1 MNILTKTFTEHKK
14 AATIGVIAAA
24 LVLTTG
30 VGVACKGYIDNQAQV
45 KKQAIE
51 NQKKLENEKIAKQA
65 AEEEAKKK
73 AAAEEAAKAAAA
85 SQPPA
90 EAAPAPKPAPTTTKP
105 KPAEPA
111 KKTETK
117 SYETVSVSVNG
128 SLSGSSVTASAVIG
142 SSKAGTCTYT
152 FYQKSPSV
160 INLGSQT
167 TSANGGSCPSVSFST
182 TEQPSGTY
190 KVYVDYKANDYSAK
204 GSGYYMFNL

>member
-1 MNILTKTFTEHKK
+1 MNILTKTFTKHKK
-14 AATIGVIAAA
+14 AATVGVIAAA

-90 EAAPAPKPAPTTTKP
+90 ETAPAPKPASTVTKP

-117 SYETVSVSVNG
+117 PSYETVSVSVNAAG
-128 SLSGSSVTASAVIG
+128 VATIG
-142 SSKAGTCTYT
+142 TSKAGTCYFEFKQYDGAGNKINYASASAPASGGTCAA
-152 FYQKSPSV
+152 SV
-160 INLGSQT
+160 P
-167 TSANGGSCPSVSFST
+167 A
-182 TEQPSGTY
+182 GTWT
-190 KVYVDYKANDYSAK
+190 KIYVTYKANDYSAK
-204 GSGYYMFNL
+204 GYGYLML